1 MNHDQA
7 GRGDLRTIANGL
19 FPSGQDVSNLTA
31 EGRDEVRAAV
41 DALLRMWDRT
51 SAKLEL
57 ALRQLDKAADEIKRL
72 QAENAALRIKAAGC
86 NNS

>member
-1 MNHDQA
+1 MTDRTA

-19 FPSGQDVSNLTA
+19 FPSGQDLASLTP

-41 DALLRMWDRT
+41 DALLRVWDYT

-57 ALRQLDKAADEIKRL
+57 ALGQLDKAAAEIERL
-72 QAENAALRIKAAGC
+72 NGIIAKLSANAGPVNR
-86 NNS
+86 